1 MLYALPVL
9 SLSMDAPCFFPPT
22 PCARQIQ
29 PYIQNIIR
37 ARYLR
42 KGASLM
48 EEICRCMVVT
58 EDDRMLCVKDEK
70 CCEEARK
77 NLEPHEC

>member
-1 MLYALPVL
+1 MRYALRAML
-9 SLSMDAPCFFPPT
+9 SFLQT
-22 PCARQIQ
+22 PCTRQIQ

-37 ARYLR
+37 ASYLR

-70 CCEEARK
+70 CCEEVRK

>member
-1 MLYALPVL
+1 MRYALRAMLPFL
-9 SLSMDAPCFFPPT
+9 QT
-22 PCARQIQ
+22 PCTLRIQ
-29 PYIQNIIR
+29 PYIQNNIR
-37 ARYLR
+37 ARHLR

-70 CCEEARK
+70 CCAEVRK